1 MDLDRYFLGQ
11 FDSKAYKHGR
21 EVVNDMRRTEGI
33 KGGIAHS
40 VTVAVYVDG
49 YLQFAGSD
57 ACVCPE
63 GYPFDR
69 MDARL
74 RGEIIIKRMNPA
86 GEIAREVGRA

>member
-11 FDSKAYKHGR
+11 FDAKAYKHGR
-21 EVVNDMRRTEGI
+21 EVVSDMRRTEGI

-49 YLQFAGSD
+49 HLQFAGSD

-74 RGEIIIKRMNPA
+74 RGEIIIKRMNPV